1 MSFFYNIFG
10 DYMKIYIDLLFFINF
25 AFDFLLLLTTSI
37 ILKRNASINRILISS
52 FIGGLSLLV
61 LFININTIELFIFKI
76 IISILMIIVAF
87 SYKNIRYTIKNLLY
101 FYTSSIVLGGFLY
114 YLNIEF
120 SYKHEG
126 IIFYHNGLSINY
138 IILIILSPIILYLY
152 IRQFKSFKTY
162 YNKYY
167 EIKIYLDNNKIISA
181 TAYLDTGNTLCD
193 PYFNYP
199 VILLNKKK
207 MIYDINEFGMI
218 LVPYKTITEENI
230 LNCIKV
236 KRIDIKGVGIKEKV
250 LLGLIEDN
258 IKIDGIDCILNNK
271 LMEG

>member
-1 MSFFYNIFG
+1 MSFFYNNIG
-10 DYMKIYIDLLFFINF
+10 DKMKIYVDLLFFINF
-25 AFDFLLLLTTSI
+25 AFDFLLILTTSI
-37 ILKRNASINRILISS
+37 ILKRNASINRILVSS

-61 LFININTIELFIFKI
+61 LFININSLTLFIIKF
-76 IISILMIIVAF
+76 IISFLMIITAF
-87 SYKNIRYTIKNLLY
+87 SYKNIRYTIKNLIY
-101 FYTSSIVLGGFLY
+101 FYSSSIILGGFLY

-120 SYKHEG
+120 SYKHKG

-138 IILIILSPIILYLY
+138 IVLIILSPVILYLY
-152 IRQFKSFKTY
+152 IRQFKSFKQNY
-162 YNKYY
+162 SKYY
-167 EIKIYLDNNKIISA
+167 EVTIYLDSNKKINA

-199 VILLNKKK
+199 VILINKKK
-207 MIYDINEFGMI
+207 IIHDINEFGMI
-218 LVPYKTITEENI
+218 LVPYKTICEES
-230 LNCIKV
+230 LLKCIKIE
-236 KRIDIKGVGIKEKV
+236 KILIKGVGEKNKV